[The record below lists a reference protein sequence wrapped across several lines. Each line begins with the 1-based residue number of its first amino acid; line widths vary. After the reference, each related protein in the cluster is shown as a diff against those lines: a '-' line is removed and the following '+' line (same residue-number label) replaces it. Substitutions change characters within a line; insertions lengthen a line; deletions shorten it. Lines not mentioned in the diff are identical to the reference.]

1 MLSFRNELV
10 KLECKSRVIPLT
22 RSGLFGDGRSE
33 IVLID
38 I

>member
-22 RSGLFGDGRSE
+22 RSGLFGDERSE

-38 I
+38 T